1 MKLFGIRVVSWRF
14 SVLMATQCY
23 GWWPSICCRST
34 SLKRLDG
41 GGHSVVVRPSSVLA
55 SAEQRLGIRIV
66 HFCLAAALSADW
78 I

>member
-1 MKLFGIRVVSWRF
+1 ML
-14 SVLMATQCY
+14 Y
-23 GWWPSICCRST
+23 GWWRSICCHST
-34 SLKRLDG
+34 SLKGFDG
-41 GGHSVVVRPSSVLA
+41 GGRSVVVRPSSVLA

>member
-1 MKLFGIRVVSWRF
+1 MLRLVALHLLSLNV
-14 SVLMATQCY
+14 TQ
-23 GWWPSICCRST
+23 
-34 SLKRLDG
+34 RLDG
-41 GGHSVVVRPSSVLA
+41 GGHSVEVRPSSVLA